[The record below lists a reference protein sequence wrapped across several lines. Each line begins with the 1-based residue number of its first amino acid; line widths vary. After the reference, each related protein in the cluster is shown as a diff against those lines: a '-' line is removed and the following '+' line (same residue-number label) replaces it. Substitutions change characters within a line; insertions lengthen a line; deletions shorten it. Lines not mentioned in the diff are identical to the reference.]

1 MSDLTKAVDLVRQ
14 ARAEW
19 WKQMAEKLPDHHV
32 LAVEMFRVDRD
43 QTMAVFTLVRNG
55 RVVQEVL
62 RGDGRGLNV
71 RPAVA
76 QQHERV
82 PIHIGRMLHLEALMI
97 SDAAAPPADD
107 GGAAYAVAIG
117 EPPPKQPTEPGII
130 AVGGTGMQNVFDT
143 GEIVTGGGKV

>member
-19 WKQMAEKLPDHHV
+19 WNSMAAKLPDHHV

-43 QTMAVFTLVRNG
+43 QTLAVFTLVRNG
-55 RVVQEVL
+55 KVVQEVL

-71 RPAVA
+71 QPAV
-76 QQHERV
+76 QLQHEV
-82 PIHIGRMLHLEALMI
+82 IPLHIGRMFHVEAMLLAT
-97 SDAAAPPADD
+97 AAAAT
-107 GGAAYAVAIG
+107 GGGEPYAVAIG
-117 EPPPKQPTEPGII
+117 EPPPKQPTEPGIL

-143 GEIVTGGGKV
+143 GEFVTGGSTK